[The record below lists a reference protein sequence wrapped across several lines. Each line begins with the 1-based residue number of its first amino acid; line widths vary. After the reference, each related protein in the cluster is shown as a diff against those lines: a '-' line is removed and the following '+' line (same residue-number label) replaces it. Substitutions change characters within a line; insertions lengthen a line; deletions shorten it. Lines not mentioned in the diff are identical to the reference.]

1 MRDRFTRGFA
11 LLGLVGLILAGVTA
25 PALAKAQ
32 SDAAPANSSTVA
44 DKDKPADY
52 NDPDNWLCRP
62 GKETLCT
69 TNLDAMQIDA
79 DGKRT
84 YQKFVPAAWSPID
97 CFYVY
102 PTVSHQTTDYSDF
115 TEDPEIDTVV
125 RNQAARLSAHCRLFA
140 PIYRQLT
147 LPGLERDMKRGADM
161 KAAFDK
167 PYQDVLRAWKHYL
180 KNNNHGR
187 GVVLIGH
194 SQGTILLQR
203 LIAEEI
209 DGKPVQKKLV
219 SVFLAG
225 DPSLPV
231 RPGKPVGGAFKHIPL
246 CDHASETGCIYV
258 WGDYLGDAPVPGEIF
273 GKAPGGG
280 LVAGCVSPAAP
291 AGGDGALRTYFPRP
305 ADAPASDP
313 PFVELIGQL
322 SGRCKAD
329 EEGNALRVTILP
341 SRFTERLTTAFA
353 FSARDPTWG
362 LHRLDLNLLQGN
374 VVDVVGVELAGW
386 KGK

>member
-1 MRDRFTRGFA
+1 
-11 LLGLVGLILAGVTA
+11 LGLVGLILAGATA
-25 PALAKAQ
+25 PTLAKAQ
-32 SDAAPANSSTVA
+32 SDSASATDAVA
-44 DKDKPADY
+44 DKDKAADY

-69 TNLDAMQIDA
+69 TNLDAMQVDA

-102 PTVSHQTTDYSDF
+102 PTVSKQTTEFSDF

-180 KNNNHGR
+180 KHNNHGR

-225 DPSLPV
+225 DPTLPV
-231 RPGKPVGGAFKHIPL
+231 PPGKRVGGVFKHIPL
-246 CDHASETGCIYV
+246 CNDASETGCIYV
-258 WGDYLGDAPVPGEIF
+258 WGDYLGDAPVPGEVF

-280 LVAGCVSPAAP
+280 LVAACVSPAAP
-291 AGGDGALRTYFPRP
+291 GGGEGALKTYFPRP

-341 SRFTERLTTAFA
+341 SLFTERLTSALSFG
-353 FSARDPTWG
+353 ARDPSWG

-374 VVDVVGVELAGW
+374 VVDVVGIEVAGW

>member
-1 MRDRFTRGFA
+1 MA
-11 LLGLVGLILAGVTA
+11 GLILAGVTA

-32 SDAAPANSSTVA
+32 SDAGPATPAVA

-69 TNLDAMQIDA
+69 TNLDAMQVDG
-79 DGKRT
+79 DGKRA
-84 YQKFVPAAWSPID
+84 YQKFTAAAWSPID

-102 PTVSHQTTDYSDF
+102 PTVSHQTTDYADF
-115 TEDPEIDTVV
+115 TEDPELDYTL
-125 RNQAARLSAHCRLFA
+125 RTQAARLSQHCRMFA

-147 LPGLERDMKRGADM
+147 LPGLDRGMKRGADM
-161 KAAFDK
+161 KVAFDK

-180 KNNNHGR
+180 KHNNHGR

-209 DGKPVQKKLV
+209 DGKPVEKKLV
-219 SVFLAG
+219 SAFLAG

-231 RPGKPVGGAFKHIPL
+231 PLGQPTGGVFKHIPL
-246 CDHASETGCIYV
+246 CDRASETGCVYV
-258 WGDYLGDAPVPGEIF
+258 WGDYLGDAPVTGEIF

-280 LVAGCVSPAAP
+280 LVAACVSPAAP
-291 AGGDGALRTYFPRP
+291 SGGDGALKAYFPRP

-313 PFVELIGQL
+313 PYVEAIGQL

-329 EEGNALRVTILP
+329 ENGNALRVTILP
-341 SRFTERLTTAFA
+341 TRFTERLTGAFS
-353 FSARDPTWG
+353 FSARDPAWG

-374 VVDVVGVELAGW
+374 VVDVVGEELAAW

>member
-1 MRDRFTRGFA
+1 MRDRFTRSFT
-11 LLGLVGLILAGVTA
+11 LLGLVGLILAGTTA
-25 PALAKAQ
+25 PAIAKAQ
-32 SDAAPANSSTVA
+32 SDAAPATSTVA

-69 TNLDAMQIDA
+69 TNLDAMQVDA

-102 PTVSHQTTDYSDF
+102 PTVSHQTTDYADF
-115 TEDPEIDTVV
+115 TQDPEIDATL
-125 RNQAARLSAHCRLFA
+125 RNQAARLSQHCRMFA

-147 LPGLERDMKRGADM
+147 LPGLARGMKRGDDM
-161 KAAFDK
+161 KTAFDK

-219 SVFLAG
+219 SAFLAG

-231 RPGKPVGGAFKHIPL
+231 PPGQSQGGVFKRIPL
-246 CDHASETGCIYV
+246 CDHASQTGCVYV
-258 WGDYLGDAPVPGEIF
+258 WGDYLGDAPVPNEIF

-280 LVAGCVSPAAP
+280 LVAACVSPAAP
-291 AGGDGALRTYFPRP
+291 AGGEGALKTYFPRP
-305 ADAPASDP
+305 ADAPPSDP

-329 EEGNALRVTILP
+329 DEGNALRVTILP
-341 SRFTERLTTAFA
+341 SHFAERLTGALSFG
-353 FSARDPTWG
+353 ARDPTWG

-374 VVDVVGVELAGW
+374 VVDVVGAELGTW

>member
-1 MRDRFTRGFA
+1 MRDRFTRSFA
-11 LLGLVGLILAGVTA
+11 LLGLVGLILTSAAA

-32 SDAAPANSSTVA
+32 SDAAPATATVA

-84 YQKFVPAAWSPID
+84 YQKFIPASWSPVD

-102 PTVSHQTTDYSDF
+102 PTVSRQTTDYADF
-115 TEDPEIDTVV
+115 TEDPEIDTTL
-125 RNQAARLSAHCRLFA
+125 RSQAARLSAHCRLFA

-147 LPGLERDMKRGADM
+147 LPGLARGMKRGDDM
-161 KAAFDK
+161 KVAFDK

-219 SVFLAG
+219 SAFLAG
-225 DPSLPV
+225 DPSLPIP
-231 RPGKPVGGAFKHIPL
+231 PGQPMGGVFKHIPL
-246 CDHASETGCIYV
+246 CDEASETGCIYV

-280 LVAGCVSPAAP
+280 LVAACVSPAAP
-291 AGGDGALRTYFPRP
+291 GGGEGALKTYFPRP
-305 ADAPASDP
+305 ADAPPSDP

-329 EEGNALRVTILP
+329 EDGNALRVTILP
-341 SRFTERLTTAFA
+341 SPFAQRLTSAFS
-353 FSARDPTWG
+353 FSARDPSWG

-374 VVDVVGVELAGW
+374 VVDVVGLEVASW

>member
-1 MRDRFTRGFA
+1 
-11 LLGLVGLILAGVTA
+11 LGLVGLILAGLTA

-32 SDAAPANSSTVA
+32 SDVSPEAATVA
-44 DKDKPADY
+44 DKDKAADY

-69 TNLDAMQIDA
+69 TNLDAMEVDA
-79 DGKRT
+79 DGKRI

-280 LVAGCVSPAAP
+280 LVAACVSPAAP

-329 EEGNALRVTILP
+329 EEGNALRITILP

>member
-1 MRDRFTRGFA
+1 MRNRFTRGFA
-11 LLGLVGLILAGVTA
+11 LLGLVGLILAGLTA

-32 SDAAPANSSTVA
+32 SDVSPEAATVA
-44 DKDKPADY
+44 DKDKAADY

-69 TNLDAMQIDA
+69 TNLDAMEVDA

-280 LVAGCVSPAAP
+280 LVAACVSPAAP

-329 EEGNALRVTILP
+329 EEGNALRITILP

>member
-1 MRDRFTRGFA
+1 M
-11 LLGLVGLILAGVTA
+11 GLVGLILASVAA

-32 SDAAPANSSTVA
+32 SDAAPAASAVA

-69 TNLDAMQIDA
+69 TNLDAMQVDA

-84 YQKFVPAAWSPID
+84 YQKFIPAAWSPID

-102 PTVSHQTTDYSDF
+102 PTASKQTTDYADF
-115 TEDPEIDTVV
+115 TEDPELDYTL
-125 RNQAARLSAHCRLFA
+125 RNQAARLSLHCRLFA
-140 PIYRQLT
+140 PIYRQFT
-147 LPGLERDMKRGADM
+147 LPGLERAMKRGDTM
-161 KAAFDK
+161 RTAFDK

-180 KNNNHGR
+180 KHNNHGR

-219 SVFLAG
+219 SAFLAG

-231 RPGKPVGGAFKHIPL
+231 PPGKTMGGVFKHIPL
-246 CDHASETGCIYV
+246 CAQASETGCVYV
-258 WGDYLGDAPVPGEIF
+258 WGDYLGDAPVANQVF

-280 LVAGCVSPAAP
+280 LIAACVSPAAP
-291 AGGDGALRTYFPRP
+291 GGGEGALKTYFPRP

-341 SRFTERLTTAFA
+341 SLFTERLTGALSFG
-353 FSARDPTWG
+353 ARDPSWG

-374 VVDVVGVELAGW
+374 VVDVVGEEAAAW

>member
-1 MRDRFTRGFA
+1 MRDRFARGFA
-11 LLGLVGLILAGVTA
+11 LLGLVGLILAGATA
-25 PALAKAQ
+25 PNLAKAQ
-32 SDAAPANSSTVA
+32 SDSAPATDAVA
-44 DKDKPADY
+44 DKDKAADY

-69 TNLDAMQIDA
+69 TNLDAMQVDA

-102 PTVSHQTTDYSDF
+102 PTVSKQTTEFSDF

-180 KNNNHGR
+180 KHNNHGR

-225 DPSLPV
+225 DPTLPV
-231 RPGKPVGGAFKHIPL
+231 PPGKRVGGVFKHIPL
-246 CDHASETGCIYV
+246 CNDASETGCIYV
-258 WGDYLGDAPVPGEIF
+258 WGDYLGDAPVPGEVF

-280 LVAGCVSPAAP
+280 LVAACVSPAAP
-291 AGGDGALRTYFPRP
+291 GGGEGALKTYFPRP

-341 SRFTERLTTAFA
+341 SPFSERLTSALSFG
-353 FSARDPTWG
+353 ARDPSWG

-374 VVDVVGVELAGW
+374 VVDMVGVEVAGW